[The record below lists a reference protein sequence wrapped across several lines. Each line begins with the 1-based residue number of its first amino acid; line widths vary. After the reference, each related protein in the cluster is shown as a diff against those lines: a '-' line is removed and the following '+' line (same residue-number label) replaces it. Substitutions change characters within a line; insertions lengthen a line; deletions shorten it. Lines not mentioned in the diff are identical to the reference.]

1 MTPGKKFL
9 SSDEIRP
16 LAERSDLWGFLLLA
30 HCWAV
35 IIAPLMVFSL
45 WPSVF
50 TAALAVIIIGS
61 RQLGVAILM
70 HEAAHN
76 ALFRSAKL
84 NTILGAWLC
93 GNPILADLSAYRT
106 YHLKHHRHTQTKDD
120 PDLRLSRPFPATR
133 ASMMRKLL
141 RDISGITGIKQ
152 RTRQF
157 MVALKLAGDLEHT
170 PSEEELAQAFSGTKL
185 KHAVLVNLVIFG
197 FMWAFGAWWWW
208 FAFWALPLLTWYQLV
223 LRVRNIAEH
232 GVVEF
237 SENPLRNVRTT
248 KAGPLMRLLLAP
260 YWVNFHLE
268 HHLVMHVPCRNL
280 PKLHRLMLEKG
291 HGPDMEIAQ
300 NYWDVLTRV
309 ASKPA

>member
-61 RQLGVAILM
+61 RQLGLAILM

-106 YHLKHHRHTQTKDD
+106 YHLKHHRHTQTIDD

-237 SENPLRNVRTT
+237 SDNPLRNVRTT
-248 KAGPLMRLLLAP
+248 KAGRLMRLLLAP

-300 NYWDVLTRV
+300 NYWDVLTRA